1 MTAPTLLAGGP
12 FADASADRPPGRTR
26 RGANPVRARE
36 AALGLLFVLPGLAG
50 LGVFVIFP
58 LFQAVYLATRG
69 NDILGNPTRSVGL
82 QHFHELLTPA
92 FGTVL
97 WQTLV
102 FAVLVVVPGVLLP
115 LALAAPMTQRLPG
128 MRILRTAFA
137 LPFAYSVSA
146 ASVVWLIMLNPG
158 VSPVNWALGLVGVP
172 APNWTTEPGWAM
184 ATVVVVTVWMVSGFN
199 LLVLAAGLAGVDE
212 EVLEAARMDGA
223 SGPRQFVSIVLPMI
237 SPSLFFAVV
246 TTTLAALQALGQV
259 QIMTDGGPNGHTRT
273 LVYSI
278 FDNAFHN
285 NNSNFGLAS
294 AQGLVLLVIGVLIAV
309 LQFGVLERR
318 VHYR

>member
-1 MTAPTLLAGGP
+1 MTAPTLTATGP
-12 FADASADRPPGRTR
+12 PVGQLDRPSEDPRRTKR
-26 RGANPVRARE
+26 PARARE
-36 AALGLLFVLPGLAG
+36 TALGLLFALPGLAG

-58 LFQAVYLATRG
+58 LFQAGYLSTRG

-82 QHFHELLTPA
+82 RHFHELLTPA

-102 FAVLVVVPGVLLP
+102 FTVLVVVPGVLLP
-115 LALAAPMTQRLPG
+115 LSLAAPMTQRLPG
-128 MRILRTAFA
+128 MRIFRTAFA

-158 VSPVNWALGLVGVP
+158 VSPVNWVLGLVGLP

-184 ATVVVVTVWMVSGFN
+184 ATVVGVTVWMVSGFN

-212 EVLEAARMDGA
+212 EVLEAARIDGA
-223 SGPRQFVSIVLPMI
+223 TGPRQFFSIVLPLI

-246 TTTLAALQALGQV
+246 TTTLTALQALGQV

-278 FDNAFHN
+278 FDHAFHN

-309 LQFGVLERR
+309 VQFGVLERR

>member
-1 MTAPTLLAGGP
+1 MTAPTLLAAGP
-12 FADASADRPPGRTR
+12 AARADRPPGRTR
-26 RGANPVRARE
+26 RAAAPARARE
-36 AALGLLFVLPGLAG
+36 TALSLLFALPGLAG
-50 LGVFVIFP
+50 LGIFVIFP

-82 QHFHELLTPA
+82 AHFQELLTPE

-102 FAVLVVVPGVLLP
+102 FTVLVVVPGVLLP

-128 MRILRTAFA
+128 MRIFRTAFA

-158 VSPVNWALGLVGVP
+158 ISPVNWALGLIGVP

-184 ATVVVVTVWMVSGFN
+184 ATVVGVTVWMVSGFN

-223 SGPRQFVSIVLPMI
+223 TGPRQFVSIVLPMI

-309 LQFGVLERR
+309 VQFGVLERR

>member
-1 MTAPTLLAGGP
+1 MTAPTLLA
-12 FADASADRPPGRTR
+12 ASPAARTDRPPGRTR
-26 RGANPVRARE
+26 RATTPAQARE
-36 AALGLLFVLPGLAG
+36 TALGLLFVLPGLAG

-69 NDILGNPTRSVGL
+69 NDILGNPTRSVGMA
-82 QHFHELLTPA
+82 HFQELLTPQ

-102 FAVLVVVPGVLLP
+102 FTVLVVVPGVLLP

-128 MRILRTAFA
+128 MRVFRTAFA

-158 VSPVNWALGLVGVP
+158 ISPVNWALGLIGVP

-184 ATVVVVTVWMVSGFN
+184 ATVVGVTVWMVSGFN

-223 SGPRQFVSIVLPMI
+223 TGPRQFVSIVLPMI

-309 LQFGVLERR
+309 VQFGVLERR

>member
-1 MTAPTLLAGGP
+1 MTAPTLTATGAPAG
-12 FADASADRPPGRTR
+12 DVHRPPGGTR
-26 RGANPVRARE
+26 RTARPARARE
-36 AALGLLFVLPGLAG
+36 AALGLLFTLPGLAG

-58 LFQAVYLATRG
+58 LFQAVYLSTRA

-82 QHFHELLTPA
+82 RHFHELLTPA

-102 FAVLVVVPGVLLP
+102 FTVLVVVPGVLLP
-115 LALAAPMTQRLPG
+115 LSLAAPMTQRLPG
-128 MRILRTAFA
+128 MRIFRTAFA

-158 VSPVNWALGLVGVP
+158 VSPVNWVLGLVGLP

-184 ATVVVVTVWMVSGFN
+184 ATVVGVTVWMVSGFN

-212 EVLEAARMDGA
+212 EVLEAARIDGA
-223 SGPRQFVSIVLPMI
+223 TGPRQFVSIVLPLI
-237 SPSLFFAVV
+237 SPSIFFAVV
-246 TTTLAALQALGQV
+246 TTTLTALQALGQV

-294 AQGLVLLVIGVLIAV
+294 AQGLVLLVVGVLIAV
-309 LQFGVLERR
+309 VQFGVLERR

>member
-1 MTAPTLLAGGP
+1 MTAPTLLAANP
-12 FADASADRPPGRTR
+12 AARTDRPPGRSR
-26 RGANPVRARE
+26 RGAAPARTRE
-36 AALGLLFVLPGLAG
+36 TALGLLFVLPGLAG

-58 LFQAVYLATRG
+58 LFQAVFLATRG

-82 QHFHELLTPA
+82 AHFHELLTPE

-102 FAVLVVVPGVLLP
+102 FTVLVVVPGVLLP

-128 MRILRTAFA
+128 MRVFRTAFA

-158 VSPVNWALGLVGVP
+158 ISPVNWALGLIGVP

-184 ATVVVVTVWMVSGFN
+184 ATVVGVTVWMVSGFN

-223 SGPRQFVSIVLPMI
+223 TGPRQFVSIVLPMI

-309 LQFGVLERR
+309 VQFGVLERR

>member
-1 MTAPTLLAGGP
+1 MTAPTLPA
-12 FADASADRPPGRTR
+12 ASRAAPTDRPLSRTRRAAARGRTR
-26 RGANPVRARE
+26 E
-36 AALGLLFVLPGLAG
+36 TALGLLFVLPGLAG
-50 LGVFVIFP
+50 LGIFVIFP

-82 QHFHELLTPA
+82 AHFQELLTPE

-102 FAVLVVVPGVLLP
+102 FTVLVVVPGVLLP

-128 MRILRTAFA
+128 MRIFRTAFA

-158 VSPVNWALGLVGVP
+158 ISPVNWALGLIGVP

-184 ATVVVVTVWMVSGFN
+184 ATVVGVTVWMVSGFN

-223 SGPRQFVSIVLPMI
+223 TGPRQFVSIVLPMI

-309 LQFGVLERR
+309 VQFGVLERR